1 MKSDREC
8 DGMSEKSKY
17 GKSSSTSEAKRHFG
31 EKLNQSSSVG
41 SKRKEKLHGK
51 NRLEVRNVPL
61 RGQDVREEDSE
72 SERNVAEEVV
82 RSGNRT
88 GEYLYES
95 AGKAAQKRRRNK
107 KRVTA
112 EQKHGKEAFQGTSSM
127 FGKIRNGIENTA
139 RKMGEDAAK
148 FVADNPIPVLCAGI
162 LGVLLITVSAGLSSC
177 TMMFGAFQGATL
189 TTTYT
194 ADDSEILAADD
205 HYSELEEQLETQKD
219 EIEETYP
226 GYDEYVYTLDAVG
239 HDSYQLASL
248 LTILYEDY
256 TESEVEDTLQDIFEK
271 QYVWSFEEAEE
282 TRILEETKTRLEL
295 KTRLEERE
303 GTTIR
308 WDKELGKYVWD
319 VYTYEEEVEYWE
331 EVEYQEDAEYQCRIL
346 KVTLTNGSIDGVVES
361 LGLTEEQLQRYE
373 ILTTMKGNK
382 DYLF

>member
-1 MKSDREC
+1 M
-8 DGMSEKSKY
+8 
-17 GKSSSTSEAKRHFG
+17 
-31 EKLNQSSSVG
+31 
-41 SKRKEKLHGK
+41 
-51 NRLEVRNVPL
+51 
-61 RGQDVREEDSE
+61 
-72 SERNVAEEVV
+72 
-82 RSGNRT
+82 
-88 GEYLYES
+88 
-95 AGKAAQKRRRNK
+95 
-107 KRVTA
+107 
-112 EQKHGKEAFQGTSSM
+112 
-127 FGKIRNGIENTA
+127 
-139 RKMGEDAAK
+139 
-148 FVADNPIPVLCAGI
+148 
-162 LGVLLITVSAGLSSC
+162 
-177 TMMFGAFQGATL
+177 
-189 TTTYT
+189 
-194 ADDSEILAADD
+194 
-205 HYSELEEQLETQKD
+205 
-219 EIEETYP
+219 
-226 GYDEYVYTLDAVG
+226 YTLDAVG